1 MCQHLLYLFVGVG
14 VTEMGQSLSW
24 MKTQLVSRTTLL
36 TYFCRLVSLS
46 VVWDPKVSQKY
57 IIFFSGRNE
66 EDYETQVLTKNQ
78 IHQKSSVGFWD
89 GVIWS
94 ICEYLFCL
102 SRRSSCDLHAKQT
115 CTLERVTLGSSFK
128 ITWLQLGA
136 DECTSLWGT
145 HRNIALC
152 LSVCLSGSGDVAI
165 SGQWRF

>member
-1 MCQHLLYLFVGVG
+1 
-14 VTEMGQSLSW
+14 MGQSLSW

-57 IIFFSGRNE
+57 IFFLLTEEWGRLWNTGLDKESDSSKKLSWFLGQTDLKCIYVSIF
-66 EDYETQVLTKNQ
+66 
-78 IHQKSSVGFWD
+78 
-89 GVIWS
+89 
-94 ICEYLFCL
+94 FCL

-136 DECTSLWGT
+136 DECTSHWGT

-165 SGQWRF
+165 WRQWRF